1 MIYSLKGILIYKE
14 QSIAVIECGGVGYSC
29 KITQNTFLQ
38 LKNINEEQFLY
49 TYMSVRED
57 SIELFGFA
65 TQEELSCF
73 KLLISVNGVGAKA
86 GISILSELTPERLVL
101 AVSSGDSKAI
111 SKSKGVGT
119 KIAQRI
125 VLELKD
131 KIAKEDIAIT
141 VESFSSGDMPTNTS
155 NFEDALQGLMA
166 LGYSQSE
173 ILPIVKR
180 LNGDL
185 STSDI
190 IREVLK
196 HMM

>member
-1 MIYSLKGILIYKE
+1 MIYSLRGSLIYKE
-14 QSIAVIECGGVGYSC
+14 KSMAVIECGGVGYAC
-29 KITQNTFLQ
+29 KITFETYSKLVNLT
-38 LKNINEEQFLY
+38 EEQFLY
-49 TYMSVRED
+49 TYMSVKED
-57 SIELFGFA
+57 SVELFGFA
-65 TQEELSCF
+65 TQEELTCF

-86 GISILSELTPERLVL
+86 GISILSALTPEKFVL

-111 SKSKGVGT
+111 TTAKGIGSKT
-119 KIAQRI
+119 AQRI

-131 KIAKEDIAIT
+131 KIAKEDITIT
-141 VESFSSGDMPTNTS
+141 GEAFSSSDVPVSSS
-155 NFEDALQGLMA
+155 NFEEAIQGLMA

-173 ILPIVKR
+173 VLPIMKR
-180 LNGDL
+180 LSGDL

>member
-141 VESFSSGDMPTNTS
+141 GESFSSGDMPTNTS

>member
-131 KIAKEDIAIT
+131 KIAKENIAIT
-141 VESFSSGDMPTNTS
+141 GESFSSGDMPTNTS

>member
-1 MIYSLKGILIYKE
+1 MIYSLRGKLIYKE
-14 QSIAVIECGGVGYSC
+14 LSIAVIECNGVGYSC
-29 KITQNTFLQ
+29 KITENTFSQ

-57 SIELFGFA
+57 NIELFGFA
-65 TQEELSCF
+65 TQDELTCF

-86 GISILSELTPERLVL
+86 GLSILSIMTPEKLVL
-101 AVSSGDSKAI
+101 TISSSDSKAI
-111 SKSKGVGT
+111 SKAKGVGT

-131 KIAKEDIAIT
+131 KIAKEDITIT
-141 VESFSSGDMPTNTS
+141 GDAFASSDVSISSS
-155 NFEDALQGLMA
+155 NIDEALQGLIA

-173 ILPIVKR
+173 VMPIIKK
-180 LNGDL
+180 LGGDL

-196 HMM
+196 RMM